1 MLSNIFKRKKIK
13 EVFLLEKEFLI
24 KIEIVEKKDIVY
36 IKRTKILRNGFK
48 IKEKIDD
55 EYFDIFFKN
64 KKRNK
69 IFPIIK
75 LSKENVEENRLN
87 FAVKIGETLEELIY
101 SKLKY
106 NKINVMNKTGVA
118 FYLENQKIKKQDIN
132 FELKIGKIKYLELEN
147 KNGLM
152 VI

>member
-36 IKRTKILRNGFK
+36 IKRTKILKNDFK
-48 IKEKIDD
+48 IKEKLK
-55 EYFDIFFKN
+55 EHFDVFFQN

-118 FYLENQKIKKQDIN
+118 FYLENEKIKKKDIN